1 MMECIKK
8 CQKQKRFSSI
18 QIIQKKKNGEI
29 QMVFEIEIGL
39 EVRLYYVAQRLFKIG
54 FINKTQY
61 IISLIILI

>member
-1 MMECIKK
+1 
-8 CQKQKRFSSI
+8 
-18 QIIQKKKNGEI
+18 
-29 QMVFEIEIGL
+29 MVFEIEIGL